1 MRRQSMGREWEDT
14 IVGRIE
20 KWQGTFAYHIN
31 HSISAI
37 ECSKSFQVGGCTY
50 MSTWPRLGSN
60 SGCGIPSF
68 PLKQVTSCHN
78 RNPAFVECSIP
89 SIAFNY
95 WITILI

>member
-1 MRRQSMGREWEDT
+1 MRSDGLQLSRLVSSQESEGVRGKMRRQSMGREWEDT

-37 ECSKSFQVGGCTY
+37 ECYKSFQVGGCTY

-68 PLKQVTSCHN
+68 P
-78 RNPAFVECSIP
+78 
-89 SIAFNY
+89 
-95 WITILI
+95 